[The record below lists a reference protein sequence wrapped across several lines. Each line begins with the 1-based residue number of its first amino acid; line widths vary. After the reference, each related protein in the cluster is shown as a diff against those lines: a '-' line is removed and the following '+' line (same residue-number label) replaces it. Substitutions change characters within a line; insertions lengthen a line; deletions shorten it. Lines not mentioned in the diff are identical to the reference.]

1 MKKAKIFVCIV
12 TYNSSDYILDC
23 LSSVNS
29 SKTIGFE
36 LKIVVV
42 DNCSTDDTV
51 KKIKSFSN
59 QISIIMNK
67 QNLGFSG
74 GINVAIQ
81 SALLSGADYIFIL
94 NPDTLLKTDTIQKLF
109 NKRQLADILSPKIY
123 FSNPSDT
130 IWYAGGRI
138 DWDNCL
144 GNHIGVDEKDTG
156 QFDKIVNIDYS
167 TGCGELI
174 NSNVF
179 KKIGLMNEK
188 YFLYLEDLD
197 FSLRAKKS
205 GFKIKFIP
213 SSSMYH
219 HNAKSSSVGSPIQ
232 DYFITRNR
240 IYFALNYA
248 PLKTKAAVL
257 KQSLGFLFHGRPA
270 QKTAVIDFLTLRMYK
285 GSIFKKI

>member
-1 MKKAKIFVCIV
+1 MKIDKIFVCIV
-12 TYNSSDYILDC
+12 TYNSAEYIINC
-23 LSSVNS
+23 LKS
-29 SKTIGFE
+29 
-36 LKIVVV
+36 VV
-42 DNCSTDDTV
+42 DSEKNNFEIKIIVTDNNSTDDTV

-59 QISIIMNK
+59 QIIILENSK
-67 QNLGFSG
+67 NVGFSG
-74 GINVAIQ
+74 GINIAIQ
-81 SALLSGADYIFIL
+81 YALSSSADYIFIL
-94 NPDTLLKTDTIQKLF
+94 NPDTLLKTDTIQNLYNNRKS
-109 NKRQLADILSPKIY
+109 ADILSPKIY
-123 FSNPSDT
+123 FTDT
-130 IWYAGGRI
+130 PNIVWYAGGKI
-138 DWDNCL
+138 DWANCL
-144 GNHIGVDEKDTG
+144 GEHIGVDQEDRG
-156 QFDKIVNIDYS
+156 QFNKIINIDYS

-179 KKIGLMNEK
+179 RKIGLMNEK

-213 SSSMYH
+213 SSMMYH

-248 PLKTKAAVL
+248 SLRTKIAVL
-257 KQSLGFLFHGRPA
+257 RQSLGFLFHGRSA
-270 QKTAVIDFLTLRMYK
+270 QKTAVLDFLTLKMYK